1 MRVRLILLLFC
12 TALGPLSWAPQ
23 PNQHQDALIRDLQ
36 ERGGRILRDETLP
49 NKPVVEIDLHR
60 LSMTDATL
68 ATLTSFPTLKSL
80 DISHTLI
87 TNKGMAYLAGLHQL
101 QAL

>member
-12 TALGPLSWAPQ
+12 TALGPLSWTPQ
-23 PNQHQDALIRDLQ
+23 QNQHQDALIRDLQ

-68 ATLTSFPTLKSL
+68 NSFPTLKSL

>member
-1 MRVRLILLLFC
+1 
-12 TALGPLSWAPQ
+12 
-23 PNQHQDALIRDLQ
+23 
-36 ERGGRILRDETLP
+36 
-49 NKPVVEIDLHR
+49 
-60 LSMTDATL
+60 MTDATL
-68 ATLTSFPTLKSL
+68 ATLNNFPTLKSL